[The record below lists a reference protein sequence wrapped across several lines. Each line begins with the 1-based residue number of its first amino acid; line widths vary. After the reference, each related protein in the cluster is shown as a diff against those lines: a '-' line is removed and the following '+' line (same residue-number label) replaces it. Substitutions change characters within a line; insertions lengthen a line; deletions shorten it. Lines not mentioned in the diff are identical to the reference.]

1 MSISRYRKGPEK
13 LKKKNMVE
21 IKIAIERLEAAIGNL
36 SLAGMRRQ
44 CNIGDKEN
52 ISTR

>member
-1 MSISRYRKGPEK
+1 
-13 LKKKNMVE
+13 MVE

-44 CNIGDKEN
+44 CNIGHKEKHQYQ
-52 ISTR
+52 IDPEGS